1 MTYIEWRDR
10 LNEKLKDMTEG
21 QRRSILTEY
30 AVRYGRLR
38 DGGLSESEAVE
49 RLGTPQAAAAAAVR
63 TAPAGR
69 ENALLKFIFIAGAL
83 AVIVG
88 MAAAIAW
95 LALVPAGLITGGV
108 LTIIFAAVTQSHTYF
123 STIGGIAIT
132 VAGAAA
138 IPVAA
143 VLIKLLARATG
154 ELYHRL
160 ADYIF
165 DRAAA

>member
-49 RLGTPQAAAAAAVR
+49 RLGTPQAAAAAVR
-63 TAPAGR
+63 TASDGR
-69 ENALLKFIFIAGAL
+69 ENTLLKVIFIAGAL

-154 ELYHRL
+154 ELCRRL
-160 ADYIF
+160 SDYVF

>member
-10 LNEKLKDMTEG
+10 LNEKLKDT
-21 QRRSILTEY
+21 
-30 AVRYGRLR
+30 
-38 DGGLSESEAVE
+38 
-49 RLGTPQAAAAAAVR
+49 
-63 TAPAGR
+63 
-69 ENALLKFIFIAGAL
+69 LLKVIFIAGAL

-123 STIGGIAIT
+123 STMGGIAIT

-154 ELYHRL
+154 ELCRRL
-160 ADYIF
+160 SDYIF

>member
-49 RLGTPQAAAAAAVR
+49 RLGTPQAAAAAVS

-69 ENALLKFIFIAGAL
+69 ENTLLKFIFITGAL

-108 LTIIFAAVTQSHTYF
+108 LTIIFAAITQSHTYF
-123 STIGGIAIT
+123 STMGGIAIT

>member
-49 RLGTPQAAAAAAVR
+49 RLGTPQAAAAAVR
-63 TAPAGR
+63 TASDGR
-69 ENALLKFIFIAGAL
+69 ENTLLKVIFIAGAL

-123 STIGGIAIT
+123 STMGGIAIT

>member
-49 RLGTPQAAAAAAVR
+49 RLGTPQAAAAAVS

-69 ENALLKFIFIAGAL
+69 ENALLKFIFITGAL

-108 LTIIFAAVTQSHTYF
+108 LTIIFAAITQSHTYF

>member
-1 MTYIEWRDR
+1 MCGIVGFT
-10 LNEKLKDMTEG
+10 
-21 QRRSILTEY
+21 
-30 AVRYGRLR
+30 
-38 DGGLSESEAVE
+38 
-49 RLGTPQAAAAAAVR
+49 
-63 TAPAGR
+63 GR
-69 ENALLKFIFIAGAL
+69 ENALLKFIFITGAL

-123 STIGGIAIT
+123 STMGGIAIT

>member
-49 RLGTPQAAAAAAVR
+49 RLGTPQAAAAEVS

-69 ENALLKFIFIAGAL
+69 ENALLKFIFITGAL

-108 LTIIFAAVTQSHTYF
+108 LTIIFAAITQSHTYF
-123 STIGGIAIT
+123 STMGGIAIT